1 MFHYLKRAAGLSRRQ
16 TAWIS
21 LENGFATR
29 KCTVLEK
36 SEHAARL
43 WLDDAHFPEPT
54 FRLKMN
60 QASVGQKC
68 EIEWRDGQE
77 VGVKILPDERILY

>member
-1 MFHYLKRAAGLSRRQ
+1 MFHYLKRAASLSRKT

-29 KCTVLEK
+29 KCTLLEK

-43 WLDDAHFPEPT
+43 WLDDAHFPERT
-54 FRLKMN
+54 FRLKMT
-60 QASVGQKC
+60 QASIGRKC
-68 EIEWRDGQE
+68 QIEWRDGHE
-77 VGVKILPDERILY
+77 IGVKILPDDKTIY